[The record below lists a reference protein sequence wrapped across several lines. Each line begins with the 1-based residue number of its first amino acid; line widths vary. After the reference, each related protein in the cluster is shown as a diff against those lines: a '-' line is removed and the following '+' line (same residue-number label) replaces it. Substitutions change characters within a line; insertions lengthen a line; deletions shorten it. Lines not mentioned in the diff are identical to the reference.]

1 MITFRPVDP
10 TRWTSRTLN
19 SSSSPNNTDVASDML
34 VASLLDVV
42 EDQQHVG
49 ATSLSTAT
57 TRASRHPAQVR
68 RALMVCTSGR
78 LSPPSATRWMS
89 SARTERHTALCCQR
103 LSYYGASDYRS
114 TAYAADGA
122 RTLRRSDHHYPGAHG
137 LHNTGLESA
146 AAEVRTKL
154 TTKLASSVSLADT
167 SRGTR

>member
-68 RALMVCTSGR
+68 RDPLRSNRDAPTGAVTRIDPVKSPASSG
-78 LSPPSATRWMS
+78 SASVGITDLKRD
-89 SARTERHTALCCQR
+89 ARTA
-103 LSYYGASDYRS
+103 
-114 TAYAADGA
+114 
-122 RTLRRSDHHYPGAHG
+122 
-137 LHNTGLESA
+137 HNTEETQRMA
-146 AAEVRTKL
+146 N
-154 TTKLASSVSLADT
+154 
-167 SRGTR
+167 

>member
-68 RALMVCTSGR
+68 RA
-78 LSPPSATRWMS
+78 PIAT
-89 SARTERHTALCCQR
+89 QR
-103 LSYYGASDYRS
+103 R
-114 TAYAADGA
+114 ADNA
-122 RTLRRSDHHYPGAHG
+122 EQSCRRRRSVPPGEANDQPSG
-137 LHNTGLESA
+137 
-146 AAEVRTKL
+146 
-154 TTKLASSVSLADT
+154 
-167 SRGTR
+167 